1 MKVYLDNAA
10 TTHIHPEVINA
21 MLPYLNDYFGNPSST
36 HSYGRKVRV
45 AIEEAREK
53 FAYLI
58 NADPSEI
65 YFTSGGTEADN
76 YVLNGIAKV
85 NFEETKRKKILIT
98 GGEHKAIIESADALS
113 KLGYDIEKL
122 ELNHDSMLEKDE
134 LQKGI
139 DKETS
144 LASVIFVNNETGAVN
159 NIVELK
165 KIISDPDC
173 YFHTDAVQAFG
184 KIEIDVKKLGI
195 DALSASAHKIGG
207 PKGVGFA
214 YVKNGTPMTSL
225 IIGGGQERNRRGGT
239 ENVLGIM
246 GFAKAAEISVE
257 SINDNFEIVRE
268 LKQKFLSNVKEF
280 DSEGILI
287 NGGEKASPYILS
299 LTLKNEIYN
308 NDSESILMFMDING
322 VACSSGSA
330 CTSGTIKPSHVI
342 LASGLKS
349 KDAQGT
355 IRFSFSPQNT
365 FEEIDYAS
373 DVLVKMLKKFRKA

>member
-10 TTHIHPEVINA
+10 TTSIHPEVINA
-21 MLPYLNDYFGNPSST
+21 MLPYLKEYFGNPSST

-53 FAYLI
+53 IASLI

-76 YVLNGIAKV
+76 YVLNGISKV
-85 NFEETKRKKILIT
+85 NFEETKRKKIIIT
-98 GGEHKAIIESADALS
+98 KGEHKAVIESAEALS
-113 KLGYDIEKL
+113 KSGYDIEKL
-122 ELNHDSMLEKDE
+122 GLNNYSILEKDVLE
-134 LQKGI
+134 KGI
-139 DKETS
+139 DNEAS
-144 LASVIFVNNETGAVN
+144 LISVIFVNNETGAIN
-159 NIVELK
+159 NIGELK

-214 YVKNGTPMTSL
+214 YIKNGTPMTSL

-239 ENVLGIM
+239 ENVPGII
-246 GFAKAAEISVE
+246 GFAKAAEISAK
-257 SINDNFEIVRE
+257 SISDNFEKVKE
-268 LKQKFLSNVKEF
+268 LKQKFLSNVKELHPN
-280 DSEGILI
+280 GILV
-287 NGGEKASPYILS
+287 NGGENASPYILS
-299 LTLKNEIYN
+299 ITLKNEFYN

-342 LASGLKS
+342 LASGLDS

-373 DVLVKMLKKFRKA
+373 DILDKMLKKFRKA

>member
-10 TTHIHPEVINA
+10 TTSIHPEVIYA
-21 MLPYLNDYFGNPSST
+21 MLPYLTDYFGNPSST

-45 AIEEAREK
+45 AIEDAREK
-53 FAYLI
+53 IASII

-85 NFEETKRKKILIT
+85 NFNETKRKKILIT
-98 GGEHKAIIESADALS
+98 KGEHKAVIESADALS
-113 KLGYDIEKL
+113 RYGYDIEKL
-122 ELNHDSMLEKDE
+122 ELNSDSILEKVTLE
-134 LQKGI
+134 KEI
-139 DKETS
+139 DNEASLTS
-144 LASVIFVNNETGAVN
+144 IIFVNNETGAIN
-159 NIVELK
+159 NIGELTK
-165 KIISDPDC
+165 VISDPDC

-195 DALSASAHKIGG
+195 DALSTSAHKIGG

-214 YVKNGTPMTSL
+214 YIKNGTPMTSL

-239 ENVLGIM
+239 ENVAGII
-246 GFAKAAEISVE
+246 GFAKAAEISIKSV
-257 SINDNFEIVRE
+257 NDNYKKVKE
-268 LKQKFLSNVKEF
+268 LKNKFLSNVKAI
-280 DSEGILI
+280 DSTGIII
-287 NGGEKASPYILS
+287 NGGAKSSPYILS

-342 LASGLKS
+342 LASGLNS

-355 IRFSFSPQNT
+355 IRFSFSPGNT

-373 DVLVKMLKKFRKA
+373 DVLEKMLNKFRKV